1 MSSLIVKCVL
11 SFDIA
16 RGEGE
21 KGRRGDGGGGGVDLQ
36 LWEANGS
43 YCAFISVHESQA
55 AGNSF
60 LPPVPDKHVSG
71 QCLCSGF
78 LRRRCVH
85 YKVLEWLL

>member
-1 MSSLIVKCVL
+1 MFSVL
-11 SFDIA
+11 TL
-16 RGEGE
+16 REE
-21 KGRRGDGGGGGVDLQ
+21 KGRRGEGGGGGVDLQ

-43 YCAFISVHESQA
+43 YCAFINVHESQA

-71 QCLCSGF
+71 HFLCSGF
-78 LRRRCVH
+78 LRRRRVH